1 MSHWICNMP
10 SISAWLNGYYCE
22 GEEAAFY
29 SIWAES
35 PWGGLLAELTDW
47 RRGIAIHCSY
57 ANSDPLLREAD
68 TFNLPELSSTLIS
81 TWVSKNMFDLDI
93 SAGLSSQ
100 WDQATSSHQSPVLV
114 FTVKVDPPRVFRCRP
129 LRSQS
134 SKRVGSSPHDKSLFD
149 LNFSPSSRGS
159 GDNVDSGVPP
169 AGSAE
174 SWEITLP
181 LSSP

>member
-1 MSHWICNMP
+1 
-10 SISAWLNGYYCE
+10 
-22 GEEAAFY
+22 
-29 SIWAES
+29 
-35 PWGGLLAELTDW
+35 
-47 RRGIAIHCSY
+47 
-57 ANSDPLLREAD
+57 
-68 TFNLPELSSTLIS
+68 
-81 TWVSKNMFDLDI
+81 MFDLDI

-134 SKRVGSSPHDKSLFD
+134 SERVGLSPHDKSLLD